1 MQLNEFVQRN
11 QEAEGGDIFQLEN
24 SKLLDIAVDGEV
36 WLKAG
41 AMVAYTGDLSFQKKT
56 SGGVVGWLK
65 QKATGEG
72 TATMLVAGQGH
83 VYAADRGK
91 YVHVL
96 HLQEGEA
103 LSVNGND
110 ALAYESGIDAEITMM
125 KRVASLASGGLFN
138 VQLRG
143 PGRIAFTTHGS
154 PVVLETPVRT
164 DPHATV
170 AWSADTSPSF
180 TTDIGWKAALGRTSG
195 EEFQMDF
202 NQPGGFVVVQPYEET
217 GPQM

>member
-1 MQLNEFVQRN
+1 
-11 QEAEGGDIFQLEN
+11 
-24 SKLLDIAVDGEV
+24 
-36 WLKAG
+36 
-41 AMVAYTGDLSFQKKT
+41 
-56 SGGVVGWLK
+56 
-65 QKATGEG
+65 
-72 TATMLVAGQGH
+72 MLVSGKGH
-83 VYAADRGK
+83 VYVADHGK

-96 HLQEGEA
+96 HLQDGES

-110 ALAYESGIDAEITMM
+110 VLAYESSVSADITMM
-125 KRVASLASGGLFN
+125 KKIASLASGGLFN

-170 AWSADTSPSF
+170 AWSSDTSPSF
-180 TTDIGWKAALGRTSG
+180 TTDIGWKSMLGSTSG

-202 NQPGGFVVVQPYEET
+202 DQPGGFVVVQPYEEVV
-217 GPQM
+217 GANS